1 GTALYIG
8 SGCTDEGRRHPPKLG
23 STITFRYNGFTQTG
37 KPRCARFLRERF
49 KE

>member
-1 GTALYIG
+1 KI
-8 SGCTDEGRRHPPKLG
+8 G

-37 KPRCARFLRERF
+37 KPRFARFLRERF